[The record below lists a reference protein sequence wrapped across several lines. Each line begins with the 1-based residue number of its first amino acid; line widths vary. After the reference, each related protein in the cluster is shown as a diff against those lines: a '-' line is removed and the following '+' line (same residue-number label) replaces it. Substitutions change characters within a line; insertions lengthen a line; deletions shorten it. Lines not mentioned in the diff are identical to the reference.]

1 MSAPIVA
8 VVGGG
13 QLARMMQESANAL
26 GIHLRVL
33 VESKEAATAQVT
45 PDSPVGQASDTQ
57 AIAEISQGA
66 QVLTFEHEHVPNEFL
81 ETLSIPVRP
90 APKALLYAQNK
101 LKMRQVMDA
110 LGAPN
115 PRWAEVST
123 KGELADFAQKVGLPL
138 ILKTPTGG
146 YDGKGVLKI
155 NSLGEAEEWLSALGE
170 GESLLAEEAVKFN
183 KELAVLLARRPS
195 GQVRCWPVAETIQQD
210 GVCSVVLAP
219 APNLSDKVADRACE
233 LGKKIASKLNV
244 TGVLAVE
251 MFLVGQ
257 ADEAKLYVNEL
268 AMRPHNSGHWTIEGA
283 VTSQFEQHLRA
294 VLDLPL
300 GDTSP
305 VNGAAAMVNLLGS
318 DFSEP
323 REAYPQALAAD
334 PAAKVHYYGK
344 GVRPGRK
351 LGHVTVVGPDSSEC
365 AHRARKVVNILQG
378 KEAE

>member
-365 AHRARKVVNILQG
+365 ARRARKVVNILQG